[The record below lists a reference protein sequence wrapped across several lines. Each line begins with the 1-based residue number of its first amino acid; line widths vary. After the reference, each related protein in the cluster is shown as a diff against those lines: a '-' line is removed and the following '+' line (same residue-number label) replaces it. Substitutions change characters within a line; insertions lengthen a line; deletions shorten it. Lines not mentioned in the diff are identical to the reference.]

1 MKFLKFPKLK
11 ILKFQKPASKD
22 EWRQLEKTVA
32 KILLYIVIAI
42 MICPLVFWSG
52 YYRLLG
58 LAIDLLILFALYKA
72 LYRDIP
78 IVHIGMPVSPFWGRI
93 PEYLPEGKHRVL
105 PWDKIELEPLKV
117 KTHTVKEDKGY
128 LTLDG
133 APISL
138 VVDVF
143 YRIDGNN
150 IYLYK
155 EVEGAETAAMEG
167 KVKEYLYGMIGA
179 LDTDDV
185 IEHQGEIA
193 RGIIDEIRL
202 HPIVSKRKLLLALKK
217 KYDFL
222 KSEIDLESDE
232 KEKRI
237 LTSRYNKIGVD
248 IKALKETT
256 EELIKREMAD
266 LRKEKIEEVQEE
278 IAKMAKGHSQSQ
290 VNEIRIAKEK
300 AINEIAEKELEKE
313 VEDKITGAGEKTL
326 SELEENFAIR
336 ILGSRIYGLDIA
348 DEDAKKGRSKR
359 TTTNFERAAALTYWG
374 TSDMI
379 IERMKKKHPDLKD
392 KELLEAVLINT
403 GKIKKDIKEDKKV
416 IEIAGLK
423 EFLPEI
429 AKVIFG
435 KADKGGE

>member
-1 MKFLKFPKLK
+1 M
-11 ILKFQKPASKD
+11 
-22 EWRQLEKTVA
+22 
-32 KILLYIVIAI
+32 
-42 MICPLVFWSG
+42 
-52 YYRLLG
+52 
-58 LAIDLLILFALYKA
+58 
-72 LYRDIP
+72 
-78 IVHIGMPVSPFWGRI
+78 
-93 PEYLPEGKHRVL
+93 